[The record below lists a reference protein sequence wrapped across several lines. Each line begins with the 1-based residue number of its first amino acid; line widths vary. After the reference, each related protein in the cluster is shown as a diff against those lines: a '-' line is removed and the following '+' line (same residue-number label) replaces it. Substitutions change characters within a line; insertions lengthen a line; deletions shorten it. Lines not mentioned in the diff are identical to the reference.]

1 MFKTLHNALKMKDIR
16 KKLLF
21 TLGMLLV
28 VRIGSQ
34 LPLPGIDN
42 AAVKAFLQ
50 SSLGDSFNLINSFTG
65 GSFLDMSI
73 FALNVTPY
81 ITSSIII
88 QLLTIAIPAL
98 EELQK
103 DGESG
108 RKKMTEITRYVTIA
122 LGIIESLGLAIT
134 FQRQGLFRDMNEYL
148 IIVSMVVTLTTGAA
162 LVMWIGE
169 RITEKGVGNGISI
182 IL

>member
-1 MFKTLHNALKMKDIR
+1 MFKTLKNALKIKDIR

-50 SSLGDSFNLINSFTG
+50 ASLGDSFNLINSFTG

-73 FALNVTPY
+73 FAFKNSFAYQNYPNSQVT
-81 ITSSIII
+81 
-88 QLLTIAIPAL
+88 
-98 EELQK
+98 
-103 DGESG
+103 
-108 RKKMTEITRYVTIA
+108 
-122 LGIIESLGLAIT
+122 
-134 FQRQGLFRDMNEYL
+134 
-148 IIVSMVVTLTTGAA
+148 
-162 LVMWIGE
+162 
-169 RITEKGVGNGISI
+169 
-182 IL
+182 